1 MISTVDNSTAGP
13 LMVYHLL
20 CACAFFSS
28 LYLSGVE
35 EKQRIDKV
43 KFCARVLTCRVDER
57 GRRFL
62 YQVKK
67 AVIRGSN
74 QSKTSHWRQKIR
86 CHGVFE
92 ISFYNLG

>member
-1 MISTVDNSTAGP
+1 M
-13 LMVYHLL
+13 
-20 CACAFFSS
+20 
-28 LYLSGVE
+28 
-35 EKQRIDKV
+35 
-43 KFCARVLTCRVDER
+43 CRVDER

-74 QSKTSHWRQKIR
+74 QSKTLHWRQEIR